1 MSVHSVL
8 AQGRAAVEQLFVDTC
23 KIERLA
29 DGRGPFNPTTG
40 DYDPTWQ
47 TLYEG
52 RCRLKNQGAGSSSEY
67 GEHEV
72 NLPTYQLVLPYDV
85 SPEIRETDRVTVT
98 SSADAWLVGRQMQV
112 TGVDKTAIKTAR
124 RLTVQDR
131 T

>member
-1 MSVHSVL
+1 MSLTSHL
-8 AQGRAAVEQLFVDTC
+8 ARGQNAALQLMVDTC
-23 KIERLA
+23 RIERMTS
-29 DGRGPFNPTTG
+29 RGAFDSETG
-40 DYDPTWQ
+40 DYSPTWE

-52 RCRLKNQGAGSSSEY
+52 RCRLKNQGGGGSSEY

-72 NLPTYQLVLPYDV
+72 TLPSYQLVLPWDV
-85 SPEIRETDRVTVT
+85 SPEIRPTDRVTIT
-98 SSADAWLVGRQMQV
+98 ASADSWFVGRPMEV

>member
-1 MSVHSVL
+1 MSLTSHL
-8 AQGRAAVEQLFVDTC
+8 ARGRVAALQLMVDTC

-29 DGRGPFNPTTG
+29 SRGEFDPETG
-40 DYDPTWQ
+40 NYSPTWE

-52 RCRLKNQGAGSSSEY
+52 RCRLKNQGAGGSSEY

-72 NLPTYQLVLPYDV
+72 NLPTYQVVLPYDV

-112 TGVDKTAIKTAR
+112 TGVDKTALKTAR